1 MKKNL
6 IFCLLIS
13 LVLSLFNFNP
23 ASATSSQG
31 EMRVNT
37 IEDNYAQIS
46 SDQSSTLSQIDS
58 GVKRLPDS
66 FWTVGF
72 KLQGRFSSGQIP
84 EMSIKV
90 SSDQKTWNDWRPITI
105 EQDDLKLSEISID
118 PQPLPIFAQYLQY
131 KITLSVGD
139 NIDQVKIIAIDPSNS
154 QAKISSSTSENS
166 LNSSTEKI
174 DELSI
179 IKREEWGADESIMFW
194 LTDMEHAGIKQIVVH
209 HTATANDSPL
219 DSAAIMR
226 SMYYYHTVEN
236 GWGDIGYN
244 YVIDQQGNIFE
255 GRRGGLGV
263 VAAHAFGFNTNSV
276 GISLIGNYM
285 EKQPSSASL
294 RSLEKLI
301 AYISFQT
308 DLDLSSTYRKN
319 GTNYATVVGHRD
331 VNATACPG
339 DILYSLLPD
348 VINSA
353 KAIDLSVYQKNY
365 SAYLS
370 PDTPLTMDLSNENDQ
385 TIIISYKNTGN
396 MAWLKDQLRVTLIP
410 TQPDYKQSLFAD
422 DSWFD
427 QSTVAEADNFTIM
440 PGEVGVFTFKLK
452 PANISQPINQS
463 FALLDPDGIIKNSQ
477 FTVQINNS
485 EPSSIGNPKPTNP
498 FGLSPKYYQAKYQTG
513 PDKITL
519 TAGSKKEVSLTFTN
533 TGQNNWYNFTT
544 NPVRLG
550 TNDPADHDSIFSS
563 SDWLTPNRINALN
576 VKTAPGE
583 NLTFDFTL
591 DATNV
596 APGTYFESFT
606 PLMENLTWMDQGEHK
621 IEIEV
626 LPANY
631 QVDVVKQETSIINLK
646 AGEKYSSILELKNNG
661 NIAWNLTG
669 NNPLHL
675 GTINDQN
682 SIFSNQ
688 NWLSPDR
695 QVESNRDM
703 IYPGQT
709 ARFNLSFTAPS
720 IKGTYTE
727 SYIPLLENQT
737 WLKCP
742 TINYE
747 FNVN

>member
-13 LVLSLFNFNP
+13 LVLNLFNFSP
-23 ASATSSQG
+23 TSAASSGNDVQ
-31 EMRVNT
+31 VNT
-37 IEDNYAQIS
+37 IEDNYVQIA
-46 SDQSSTLSQIDS
+46 SDQSGSNQIES
-58 GVKRLPDS
+58 GIKKLPNA

-72 KLQGRFSSGQIP
+72 KLLGNFSSGQSP
-84 EMSIKV
+84 KMSIKA
-90 SSDQKTWNDWRPITI
+90 SYDQATWTDWRPITI
-105 EQDDLKLSEISID
+105 EQDDLALSEILID
-118 PQPLPIFAQYLQY
+118 PQPLPTPAQYLQY
-131 KITLSVGD
+131 KISLPVGD
-139 NIDQVKIIAIDPSNS
+139 NVSQVKIIAIDPSNN
-154 QAKISSSTSENS
+154 QAEIATSSENLLTGS
-166 LNSSTEKI
+166 DEQI
-174 DELSI
+174 DQLSI

-209 HTATANDSPL
+209 HTATANDSTL
-219 DSAAIMR
+219 DSAAMMR
-226 SMYYYHTVEN
+226 SMYYYHTVER

-276 GISLIGNYM
+276 GISLIGNYSDA
-285 EKQPSSASL
+285 QPSQASL

-308 DLDLSSTYRKN
+308 DLDLSSTYQKN
-319 GTNYATVVGHRD
+319 GIAYQSVVGHRD
-331 VNATACPG
+331 VNSTECPG
-339 DILYSLLPD
+339 EVLYNHLPE
-348 VINSA
+348 VISA
-353 KAIDLSVYQKNY
+353 AKNIDLSVYQKNY

-370 PDTPLTMDLSNENDQ
+370 PDTPLIMDLSDENDQ

-410 TQPDYKQSLFAD
+410 TQPDYKQSIFAD

-440 PGEVGVFTFKLK
+440 PGEVGIFTFKLK
-452 PANISQPINQS
+452 PANISQPINQT

-477 FTVQINNS
+477 FTVQITNS
-485 EPSSIGNPKPTNP
+485 KPSSTGNPKPTNP

-513 PDKITL
+513 LDKITL

-533 TGQNNWYNFTT
+533 AGQNNWYNFTA

-550 TNDPADHDSIFSS
+550 TSNPSDRASMFTSA
-563 SDWLTPNRINALN
+563 DWLTSNRINALN

-596 APGTYFESFT
+596 APGIYSESFT
-606 PLMENLTWMDQGEHK
+606 PLIENLVWMDQGEHK

-631 QVDVVKQETSIINLK
+631 QVDVVKQEKSIINLK
-646 AGEKYSSILELKNNG
+646 AGENYSSILELKNTG
-661 NIAWNLTG
+661 NTAWNLTG

-675 GTINDQN
+675 GTVNDQN

-695 QVESNRDM
+695 QVESNRDV

-720 IKGTYTE
+720 TKGTYTE
-727 SYIPLLENQT
+727 SYAPLLENQI

-742 TINYE
+742 AINYQ
-747 FNVN
+747 FNIN